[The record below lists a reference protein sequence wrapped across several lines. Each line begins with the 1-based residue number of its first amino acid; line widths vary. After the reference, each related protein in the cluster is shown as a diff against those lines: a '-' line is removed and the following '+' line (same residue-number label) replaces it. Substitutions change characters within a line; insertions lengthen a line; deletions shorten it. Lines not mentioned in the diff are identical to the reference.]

1 MSISPAAR
9 ATFRQPWAVAAAVAT
24 VALAATMGAVLGN
37 FLVNGKAGAAIGAS
51 AGYVPASAVTY
62 VEARLDLPDGQRA
75 ALEQLLG
82 RFDGITVD
90 DVIGAGLGEKIDQ
103 LLSESGVEHTY
114 TDEIAPWFDGSVAFA
129 LLDANAVS
137 PAGLM
142 GPLGGMGM
150 SELPSALVLLGT
162 RDPAATTAFLD
173 DLRGEA
179 EAKGATTSS
188 ESHAG
193 ATIWSISDVASEGGM
208 GGTAPSGGAYAVSGD
223 HLLIGVSA
231 DDVRTA
237 LDVHSGSVDSFAE
250 RADVQAAVAKLPS
263 DRVATLVADAAPV
276 VAAMRDALTE
286 LMPELDAVADVYASG
301 LSMLQVGSL
310 RFEDDRVVADG
321 VGTMP
326 SRGMSNSQRSLAEAI
341 PADSLVYVDGTGIG
355 AYLADL
361 IGAAKEAA
369 AAAGEE
375 STVAQVE
382 GILGADIEAFVSWI
396 DQAAVTVGWDGSEP
410 WGGFVIVPT
419 STDEAQLRLGQLK
432 ALAGLAGMAGGGVP
446 LTVTEEE
453 VDGVT
458 VTRFAVSEMGMDVAF
473 EYAVADGR
481 VLIGFGDTFI
491 ARVLQTD
498 AASSLA
504 TNERFAA
511 ALDEVGGASGTSLVW
526 ADLDG
531 LRQSAENAIPSDQR
545 SEYDEKAAPWVEPL
559 DTLIGVMRVEGD
571 SVISQGALITK

>member
-1 MSISPAAR
+1 
-9 ATFRQPWAVAAAVAT
+9 
-24 VALAATMGAVLGN
+24 
-37 FLVNGKAGAAIGAS
+37 
-51 AGYVPASAVTY
+51 
-62 VEARLDLPDGQRA
+62 
-75 ALEQLLG
+75 
-82 RFDGITVD
+82 
-90 DVIGAGLGEKIDQ
+90 
-103 LLSESGVEHTY
+103 
-114 TDEIAPWFDGSVAFA
+114 
-129 LLDANAVS
+129 
-137 PAGLM
+137 
-142 GPLGGMGM
+142 
-150 SELPSALVLLGT
+150 
-162 RDPAATTAFLD
+162 
-173 DLRGEA
+173 
-179 EAKGATTSS
+179 
-188 ESHAG
+188 
-193 ATIWSISDVASEGGM
+193 
-208 GGTAPSGGAYAVSGD
+208 
-223 HLLIGVSA
+223 
-231 DDVRTA
+231 
-237 LDVHSGSVDSFAE
+237 
-250 RADVQAAVAKLPS
+250 
-263 DRVATLVADAAPV
+263 
-276 VAAMRDALTE
+276 
-286 LMPELDAVADVYASG
+286 
-301 LSMLQVGSL
+301 MLQVGSL

-341 PADSLVYVDGTGIG
+341 PADALVYVDGTGIG

-458 VTRFAVSEMGMDVAF
+458 VTRFSVSEMGMDVAF
-473 EYAVADGR
+473 EYAIADGH

-498 AASSLA
+498 AAASLA

-511 ALDEVGGASGTSLVW
+511 ALDEVDGASGTSLVW

-545 SEYDEKAAPWVEPL
+545 SEYDEKAAPWLEPL

-571 SVISQGALITK
+571 SVISEGALITK